1 MAAGAEIEVDVFS
14 GQPNPRGT
22 LTAAQTA
29 ELLEGVRAAPL
40 TEAPTGAPGLGYRG
54 YVVRPVGGPMLRVH
68 GGLIRD
74 ESSGETRLDV
84 GRRLERRLADWAAA
98 FVPPAMATWLRD
110 AE

>member
-1 MAAGAEIEVDVFS
+1 MQAAS
-14 GQPNPRGT
+14 
-22 LTAAQTA
+22 
-29 ELLEGVRAAPL
+29 L
-40 TEAPTGAPGLGYRG
+40 TETPNGAPGLGYRG
-54 YVVRPVGGPMLRVH
+54 YVVRPVGGPTLRVH

-84 GRRLERRLADWAAA
+84 GRRLERRLANWAAP

>member
-1 MAAGAEIEVDVFS
+1 MAAGAEIEVDVYS

-29 ELLEGVRAAPL
+29 ELLAAVQAAPL
-40 TEAPTGAPGLGYRG
+40 ADPPIGAPGLGYRG
-54 YVVRPVGGPMLRVH
+54 YVVRPVGGPTLRVH

-84 GRRLERRLADWAAA
+84 GRRLERRLADWAAP
-98 FVPPAMATWLRD
+98 FVPPRMASWLRD